1 MRLGSRQRSRQGTTV
16 KIGTLNGAVY
26 IAPED
31 DEERQVVEITINTLL
46 RWAAEHDKEK
56 RRQ

>member
-1 MRLGSRQRSRQGTTV
+1 V

-31 DEERQVVEITINTLL
+31 DEERQACEIAVNALL
-46 RWAAEHDKEK
+46 RWSAEHDKEK
-56 RRQ
+56 EQQ

>member
-1 MRLGSRQRSRQGTTV
+1 MRLESRQRSRQGTTV
-16 KIGTLNGAVY
+16 KIRIQDGAIY

-46 RWAAEHDKEK
+46 RWVAEHDKEK
-56 RRQ
+56 RQQ

>member
-1 MRLGSRQRSRQGTTV
+1 MRLESRQRSRQGTTV

-31 DEERQVVEITINTLL
+31 DEERQACEIAVNALL
-46 RWAAEHDKEK
+46 RWSAKHDKEK
-56 RRQ
+56 EQQ

>member
-1 MRLGSRQRSRQGTTV
+1 MKITTQG
-16 KIGTLNGAVY
+16 GAVC

-46 RWAAEHDKEK
+46 GWVAEHDKEK
-56 RRQ
+56 RQQ